1 MMTKGSIVKRYRAVA
16 MMRDAIENYRLDHPQ
31 KTIAEVMAYFGR
43 SKTTSF
49 DPINERETD
58 KEKIILQKIGKII
71 LWTLLGLLSLFVIFC
86 LIMYLLQQIAIP
98 TYIK

>member
-1 MMTKGSIVKRYRAVA
+1 
-16 MMRDAIENYRLDHPQ
+16 MMRDGIENYWLDHPQ
-31 KTIAEVMAYFGR
+31 KNIAEVMEYFGK
-43 SKTTSF
+43 SKRTSF
-49 DPINERETD
+49 DPINEREID

-86 LIMYLLQQIAIP
+86 LIMYLLQQIAVP